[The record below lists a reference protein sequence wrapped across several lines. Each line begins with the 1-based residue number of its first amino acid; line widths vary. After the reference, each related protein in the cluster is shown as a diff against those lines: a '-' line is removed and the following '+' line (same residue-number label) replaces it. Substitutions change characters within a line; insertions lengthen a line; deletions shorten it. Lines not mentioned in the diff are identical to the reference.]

1 MVIKARG
8 IHLYPCR
15 TQKLSLLTPMV
26 LRWKRRGRVG
36 SRQTILI
43 GWTTSPLVGD
53 LDLTEIYDF
62 VVGLVQP
69 VATNL

>member
-1 MVIKARG
+1 
-8 IHLYPCR
+8 
-15 TQKLSLLTPMV
+15 MV

-36 SRQTILI
+36 SCQTILI
-43 GWTTSPLVGD
+43 GWTTSPLVGE

-62 VVGLVQP
+62 VVGLMQP

>member
-1 MVIKARG
+1 
-8 IHLYPCR
+8 
-15 TQKLSLLTPMV
+15 
-26 LRWKRRGRVG
+26 
-36 SRQTILI
+36 
-43 GWTTSPLVGD
+43 VGD